1 MKQISLGKSGMTV
14 PAVALGCMRIG
25 DVSAVQARR
34 LVETTRTFTGR
45 DAARRLLPK
54 LWACL
59 PPSAKR

>member
-34 LVETTRTFTGR
+34 LVDTALELGCNFFDHADIYGKG
-45 DAARRLLPK
+45 AF
-54 LWACL
+54 
-59 PPSAKR
+59 